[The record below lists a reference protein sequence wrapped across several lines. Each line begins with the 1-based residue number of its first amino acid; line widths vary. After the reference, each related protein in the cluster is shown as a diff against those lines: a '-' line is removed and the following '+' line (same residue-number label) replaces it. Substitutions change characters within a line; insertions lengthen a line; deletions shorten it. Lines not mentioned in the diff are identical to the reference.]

1 MDSIGIAQIQQYSE
15 STYCYS
21 LKGVKMGE
29 KFVNYQIKFDLQQD
43 VVHIVEMITRNQAY
57 VSPSKNGWITVC
69 DQTSEEFNY
78 EYIRYFAQE
87 LSEKLS
93 TLVFTFIVNR
103 GLNFVYLIYECGEII
118 DEFDNDIAG
127 EEIEKTKDNNSNIR
141 FYGDSRK
148 LLKYCIP
155 GTVLQTISDFLESCR
170 QRKREY
176 LGQDAIYELAPLI
189 GIDANRATIGYS
201 YFEDNNLYIGTEFY
215 IEEAEQFLLVRLH
228 NV

>member
-1 MDSIGIAQIQQYSE
+1 
-15 STYCYS
+15 
-21 LKGVKMGE
+21 MGE
-29 KFVNYQIKFDLQQD
+29 KFVNYQIRCDLQQD

-57 VSPSKNGWITVC
+57 VSPSKNGWITVY
-69 DQTSEEFNY
+69 DQASEEFNY

-103 GLNFVYLIYECGEII
+103 GLNFVYLIYECGKII
-118 DEFDNDIAG
+118 DEFDNDISS
-127 EEIEKTKDNNSNIR
+127 EEIEKTKDNTSIR

-148 LLKYCIP
+148 LLKYSIP
-155 GTVLQTISDFLESCR
+155 STVLQTVSDFLESCR
-170 QRKREY
+170 QRKIEY
-176 LGQDAIYELAPLI
+176 LGQDAIYELAPLV
-189 GIDANRATIGYS
+189 GIDTNRATIGYS

-228 NV
+228 NA